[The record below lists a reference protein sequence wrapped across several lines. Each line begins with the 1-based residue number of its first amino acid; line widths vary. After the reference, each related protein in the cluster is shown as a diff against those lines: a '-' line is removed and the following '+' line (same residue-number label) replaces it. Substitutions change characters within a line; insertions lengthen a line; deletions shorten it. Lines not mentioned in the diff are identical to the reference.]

1 VLVILREMRVRR
13 FGLRSALVLI
23 TVGTLA
29 ASGGCKTC
37 GQGPA
42 STSFSPSVAA
52 PQQVSTACP
61 SVSIDFKPKLADQ
74 HVRCV
79 LQVNTSLALDVS
91 SDPAWSFT
99 LRNAGAVAQEFRE
112 PTTEIGETGVAPL
125 LQDIDNSGTPV
136 LLIVVGSGGTGGEPM
151 AVWRLTGPP
160 TRFVRAGK
168 IFGFRRF
175 YQTPEGFFGNY
186 AHSSAASGIV
196 QLYRWVDDKL
206 VDVALLDLQVAE
218 MPPDPHSG
226 HDWVRNGNVLC
237 GLNNEDDPAGARAA
251 RIAALQAAGI
261 DPATAQQRFCTQPWV
276 ASIYK

>member
-1 VLVILREMRVRR
+1 V
-13 FGLRSALVLI
+13 
-23 TVGTLA
+23 
-29 ASGGCKTC
+29 
-37 GQGPA
+37 
-42 STSFSPSVAA
+42 STSSSPSVAA
-52 PQQVSTACP
+52 PQQVPPPCP
-61 SVSIDFKPKLADQ
+61 TFSIDFKPELQDQ

-79 LQVNTSLALDVS
+79 LQIDTSLTLDVS

-112 PTTEIGETGVAPL
+112 PTTELGESRNAPL
-125 LQDIDNSGTPV
+125 LQDIDNNGTPE
-136 LLIVVGSGGTGGEPM
+136 LLVVIGRGGTGGEPM
-151 AVWRLTGPP
+151 AVWRLAAQPP
-160 TRFVRAGK
+160 RFVRAGK
-168 IFGFRRF
+168 LFGFRRF

-186 AHSSAASGIV
+186 AHSSAASGTV

-218 MPPDPHSG
+218 MPPDPNSG

-237 GLNNEDDPAGARAA
+237 GLNNEDYPKGARAE